1 MNVLIVGGN
10 GGIGAA
16 LLGLASADPRVDR
29 LLATHRGPAPVCT
42 GGDQPRWLRL
52 DLLEPRSIEC
62 AVRDIASEVE
72 HLDLVIFAAG
82 YLHGD
87 HGQPEKSLR
96 ALDGDTMQ
104 AVMQINA
111 LGPLCLFAGLEPLL
125 KKSAGPKIGFLS
137 AQVGSIEDNGLGG
150 WYSYRAAKAALNQG
164 VKTASIELSRWKNDP
179 VVLAIHPGTT
189 ATALSE
195 PFLGRRKDSVQTAQ
209 ASAEKIWRLLD
220 EVRSEQSG
228 TFLKND
234 GTRLPW

>member
-1 MNVLIVGGN
+1 MNVLIVGAS
-10 GGIGAA
+10 GGIGGA
-16 LLGLASADPRVDR
+16 LLELANADARVER
-29 LLATHRGPAPVCT
+29 LLATRRGPAPAAAT
-42 GGDQPRWLRL
+42 DDKLSWLSLDLGDQ
-52 DLLEPRSIEC
+52 RSIEC
-62 AVRDIASEVE
+62 AVQRIASEVE
-72 HLDLVIFAAG
+72 RLDLVIFASG

-96 ALDGDTMQ
+96 ALRSEAML

-111 LGPLCLFAGLEPLL
+111 IGPLCLFARLEPLL
-125 KKSAGPKIGFLS
+125 KASAEPKVGFLS

-150 WYSYRAAKAALNQG
+150 WYSYRSAKAALNQG

-195 PFLGRRKDSVQTAQ
+195 PFIGRRKDSVQSAAQSAQKIWCLLEQ
-209 ASAEKIWRLLD
+209 ASAD
-220 EVRSEQSG
+220 QSG
-228 TFLKND
+228 TFVKND